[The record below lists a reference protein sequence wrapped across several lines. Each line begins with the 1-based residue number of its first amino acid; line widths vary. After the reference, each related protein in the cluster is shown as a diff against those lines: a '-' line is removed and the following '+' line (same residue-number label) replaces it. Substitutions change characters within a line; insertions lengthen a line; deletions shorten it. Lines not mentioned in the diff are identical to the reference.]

1 MVERKLM
8 LSELCQELRNWFDR
22 GQPRLHAAFQIK
34 NGKIIDEDFTNVIQ
48 KNQYFRI
55 IGAVF
60 NDGIY
65 KYTDDLTLED
75 ELFVGSIW
83 LLAIP
88 KEIIALSHEIDAWV
102 SKYSDAI
109 NTPYSSE
116 SFGGYSYSK
125 ASGCGS
131 GASVPSWQSTF
142 ANQLN
147 KWRKI

>member
-1 MVERKLM
+1 M

-22 GQPRLHAAFQIK
+22 GQPRIHGAFEIQDGKIVDSDFTDVIK
-34 NGKIIDEDFTNVIQ
+34 N
-48 KNQYFRI
+48 NQYFRI
-55 IGAVF
+55 IGSVF

-65 KYTDDLTLED
+65 KYTNDLELTD

-88 KEIIALSHEIDAWV
+88 KEIIALSDDIDAWI
-102 SKYSDAI
+102 SKYSDAV

-116 SFGGYSYSK
+116 SFGGYSYTK
-125 ASGCGS
+125 ASGSGS
-131 GASVPSWQSTF
+131 SASGPSWQSTF